1 MKGVNYRHV
10 YWRLQSRF
18 YKECGRLMKCL
29 PVSRRKI
36 VFNNFYGKGYGD
48 SPKYIAEEIRKQG
61 LDVDMVW
68 LVNDLSMDLPQG
80 IRKVRL
86 QSMKASF
93 ELSTAKIIV
102 SNVRATL
109 PYKKKRSQYYI
120 QTWHGSVAFKA
131 IEKDAIDKL
140 RPDYVREAVADSK
153 SIDLFLSSNS
163 IQTHE
168 IQSCF
173 WYDGEIFESGSPRN
187 DMLFKGDD
195 VKRSIKQSLGLS
207 PDTRVVLYAPTFRDD
222 FRTDVYNLNLPEV
235 CNRLGSRLGGNW
247 IALSRLHPNVMGG
260 SPIAC
265 GDRVLNVSSYP
276 DMQELLLIADV
287 LITDYSTTIYDAAI
301 MNKLVLLYA
310 PDLDDYKNNRG
321 LKQVYFDFPARICQ
335 TEEEFFSFVDEL
347 DMDSYRARLRGFL
360 DKIRIF
366 DDGHASQRVVN
377 KILSVMDI

>member
-29 PVSRRKI
+29 PVSLRKI

-86 QSMKASF
+86 QSLKASF

-140 RPDYVREAVADSK
+140 DANYVREAVADSRMI
-153 SIDLFLSSNS
+153 SLFL
-163 IQTHE
+163 
-168 IQSCF
+168 
-173 WYDGEIFESGSPRN
+173 
-187 DMLFKGDD
+187 
-195 VKRSIKQSLGLS
+195 
-207 PDTRVVLYAPTFRDD
+207 
-222 FRTDVYNLNLPEV
+222 
-235 CNRLGSRLGGNW
+235 
-247 IALSRLHPNVMGG
+247 
-260 SPIAC
+260 
-265 GDRVLNVSSYP
+265 
-276 DMQELLLIADV
+276 
-287 LITDYSTTIYDAAI
+287 
-301 MNKLVLLYA
+301 
-310 PDLDDYKNNRG
+310 
-321 LKQVYFDFPARICQ
+321 
-335 TEEEFFSFVDEL
+335 
-347 DMDSYRARLRGFL
+347 
-360 DKIRIF
+360 
-366 DDGHASQRVVN
+366 
-377 KILSVMDI
+377 